1 METLLIIGGI
11 YLLINALSKKDASLP
26 GTLPGSGSD
35 LKNYYR
41 MKNTSGTGE
50 IKIVH
55 VNEINGY
62 IAQGWTVLGPA

>member
-11 YLLINALSKKDASLP
+11 YLLINALSKKDVTLP
-26 GTLPGSGSD
+26 LPGSGSD